1 LTKLKKTKIFV
12 LVSALFYLSLFYFPS
27 QAQESISCD
36 QYQVNGGDQAFLMNL
51 NTPLKWGETIYNG
64 NIYVSPKGTITFG
77 VGDYTYW
84 TYPSAPSISIA
95 AYDYHAFA
103 NNDFWGAGND
113 LYVKYGSSSTHVC
126 VDWKVMLWG
135 QSSGEPVYIRM
146 IAYVNPET
154 YEWTPTY
161 QVSSNAPSD
170 ARYGARYEVNG
181 EVFPLEIQFVNEP
194 PSPEVTIPPSPE
206 PSEEPSPEPSEEPSP
221 EPSEEPSPE
230 PSEEPSPEP
239 SEQPSPEP
247 SEEPSP
253 EPSPQASSE
262 PSESPLETST
272 PPTQPIDQGLHQNH
286 PEPNQSLDPVKEEQK
301 QQLQKQE
308 EEEYKEEVVEIIS
321 DKPAPIITEN
331 IIISE
336 ELLIP
341 EGQVLLENGVILD
354 AAVAESFELL
364 DSPIDMFK
372 SLFTDPAKLLLALKN
387 LGADMSDETREEAQK
402 IVVVAVIVT
411 SIITM
416 TQIGRV
422 K

>member
-1 LTKLKKTKIFV
+1 LSKRLSVRLRFIMP
-12 LVSALFYLSLFYFPS
+12 LLMALFFVYYPS

-51 NTPLKWGETIYNG
+51 NTPLKWGNTVYDG
-64 NIYVSPKGTITFG
+64 NIYVSPKGTVTFG

-103 NNDFWGAGND
+103 NNNFWGTGND

-126 VDWKVMLWG
+126 IDWKVMLWG

-181 EVFPLEIQFVNEP
+181 EVFPLEIQFVDEP
-194 PSPEVTIPPSPE
+194 PSPEATIPPSPE
-206 PSEEPSPEPSEEPSP
+206 PSEEPSTEPEPEPSTEPEESDYPDLEPSP
-221 EPSEEPSPE
+221 EPSL
-230 PSEEPSPEP
+230 
-239 SEQPSPEP
+239 
-247 SEEPSP
+247 
-253 EPSPQASSE
+253 E
-262 PSESPLETST
+262 PSESPLEPVLPLPQPTSQV
-272 PPTQPIDQGLHQNH
+272 PHQDPPQPTQTPD
-286 PEPNQSLDPVKEEQK
+286 SVKEEKK
-301 QQLQKQE
+301 QPLEEPK
-308 EEEYKEEVVEIIS
+308 EEEYKEEVVEITS
-321 DKPAPIITEN
+321 DEPAPIITEN
-331 IIISE
+331 TIIPE
-336 ELLIP
+336 EFLIP
-341 EGQVLLENGVILD
+341 EGQILLENGVILD
-354 AAVAESFELL
+354 AAIAESFELL
-364 DSPIDMFK
+364 DNPIEMFK
-372 SLFTDPAKLLLALKN
+372 SLFTDPAKLFLALKN

-402 IVVVAVIVT
+402 IVVVAVIVS
-411 SIITM
+411 SIITT
-416 TQIGRV
+416 TQIRRV